1 MDLKYQID
9 KAEYNYLVYML
20 LVKII
25 GFLQLNESHIEEQE
39 INIII
44 DQLNSFFSKRYIF
57 DKSNI
62 IKLGKEIIDDN
73 FPRILEQ
80 MKNLFI
86 SPEIILSKNKFN
98 QIKENLEN
106 DKRNFKF
113 QNRGDMLSDYANGI
127 YYRFFRDIEG
137 FTDRYNSSRTDICA
151 GETIYHSFARFYAE
165 GVDEYFKYFK
175 EMSDNNLINFQNQSQ
190 ENGFCDCRPC
200 YYWYLDSKQDL
211 NYFNKLIETKDIK
224 LNHIEGNEYG
234 PSALSLGIYK
244 IRTNTNYDRRQHKDI
259 FLDDNFRKIL
269 FQTLF
274 NIIKS
279 NYSISFDAKKIME
292 LFEQCKDE
300 YYVKKAMEYIV
311 SDEGIKKQREN
322 NKYPIIK
329 GGTADSITESEL
341 NNELNSVVAFTKKL
355 LIKH

>member
-98 QIKENLEN
+98 QIKEN
-106 DKRNFKF
+106 
-113 QNRGDMLSDYANGI
+113 
-127 YYRFFRDIEG
+127 
-137 FTDRYNSSRTDICA
+137 
-151 GETIYHSFARFYAE
+151 
-165 GVDEYFKYFK
+165 
-175 EMSDNNLINFQNQSQ
+175 
-190 ENGFCDCRPC
+190 
-200 YYWYLDSKQDL
+200 
-211 NYFNKLIETKDIK
+211 
-224 LNHIEGNEYG
+224 
-234 PSALSLGIYK
+234 
-244 IRTNTNYDRRQHKDI
+244 
-259 FLDDNFRKIL
+259 FL
-269 FQTLF
+269 
-274 NIIKS
+274 
-279 NYSISFDAKKIME
+279 
-292 LFEQCKDE
+292 
-300 YYVKKAMEYIV
+300 
-311 SDEGIKKQREN
+311 
-322 NKYPIIK
+322 
-329 GGTADSITESEL
+329 
-341 NNELNSVVAFTKKL
+341 
-355 LIKH
+355 